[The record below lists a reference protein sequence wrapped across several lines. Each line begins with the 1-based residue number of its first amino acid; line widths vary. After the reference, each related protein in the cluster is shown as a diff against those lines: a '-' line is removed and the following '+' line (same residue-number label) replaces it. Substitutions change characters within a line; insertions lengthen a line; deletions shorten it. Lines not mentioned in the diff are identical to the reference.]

1 MNEPT
6 PAVAVWIPVVVTA
19 IPIFTVK
26 FFALRIPVTPKYCCV
41 SDGNV
46 ISPMPVSNLIPV
58 ILTTLAVDNP

>member
-6 PAVAVWIPVVVTA
+6 PDCAVWIPVVVTA

-26 FFALRIPVTPKYCCV
+26 FFALRIPVTPKYFCA

-46 ISPMPVSNLIPV
+46 ILPIPVSNWIPV
-58 ILTTLAVDNP
+58 NLTTFAVVNP